1 MLLVICLRLA
11 RESSLSL
18 KNAPAGLLQ
27 RGLAYGD
34 PAAHCY
40 KRNAR

>member
-11 RESSLSL
+11 RELPLAL

-34 PAAHCY
+34 SAAHHFQ
-40 KRNAR
+40 